1 MLCDPYTFHDCE
13 EQSFKDSYIDRL
25 NDLQMPI
32 SYLLGRGGEEY
43 DEVSDRNS
51 GDYITLE
58 YIKERD
64 PVLLTTSTESFD
76 FVWPS

>member
-1 MLCDPYTFHDCE
+1 MI
-13 EQSFKDSYIDRL
+13 S
-25 NDLQMPI
+25 MPI
-32 SYLLGRGGEEY
+32 SYLLGLGGEEY